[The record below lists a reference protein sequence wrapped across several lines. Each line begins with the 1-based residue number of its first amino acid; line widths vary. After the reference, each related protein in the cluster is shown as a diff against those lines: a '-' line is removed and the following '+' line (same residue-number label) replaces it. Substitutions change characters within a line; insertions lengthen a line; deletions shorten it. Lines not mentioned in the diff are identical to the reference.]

1 MNYDPDQLDN
11 QPEMNKTKYNLNLEN
26 NLNQIV
32 ANSWYFWELLG
43 ADQSSIADLNFNEQD
58 QEAGPQ
64 KLFDQKLLDRWC
76 RVIAEGNWEILEKRL
91 RWQGWDLGRVQS
103 YTTATQPGQQ
113 CSTPDWLA
121 TLRQI
126 METAAVMV
134 QEQSISTFAPESCL
148 SPEHPTPFAE
158 VFLPCL
164 QVARQQL
171 LQQVAATMPPEDES
185 PLTLLSNQAYLNLE
199 RALLSDLVNLWIRPL
214 TQEFNLVRPFNQNSL
229 SSSILPVQASSRV
242 YYQQFINQ
250 VLEYGFADWFQK
262 YPVLGRLT
270 AILINFWLNSTLN
283 FLRHLQTDLAEIQAT
298 FVTDSLA
305 DRPSTNLGQVIE
317 IQPCLSDRHEQGKTV
332 IALTFASG
340 LKLIYK
346 PKNLDLDLAYYQFL
360 TWCNQQGFSPLFK
373 ILKVLSRND
382 HGWVEYVEHF
392 PCEDEV
398 AAQRFYQRAGM
409 LLCTIYLL
417 RGTDCHQENLIA
429 SGEYPVVI
437 DTETLLHPKVKPIDQ
452 SLEAMERQSSEN
464 FKFWESVLQT
474 RLLPYWEVVKQ
485 NSSGLQ
491 DISGLGSGFSP
502 FQSREVQI
510 WQDINTDQMRL
521 EWQTESATPPKNLPI
536 LNGKP
541 LTAYVYSEVIVSG
554 FQQMYDLLTA
564 HQNELLAPAGILT
577 EFQTKRV
584 RLLFRNTKVY
594 DRVLHYSLSPK
605 HLQSGLL
612 RSIWLDILSR
622 PFLVA
627 SEKPLMWDIL
637 ASELQAIADLDIPY
651 FASASDTT
659 TLSIGV
665 ERSIAAC
672 FFASSYVLVR
682 NRLAS
687 LNSADRAYQTTLIRG
702 AFYARVDQMSP
713 SPVDNE
719 VQAFP
724 LPGEFKTVNRLNQQ
738 QLLGAAVAI
747 ATEIQENALWEEDGS
762 VNWIGLTFQYQS
774 KHFQFQPLGD
784 SLYHGRCGIALFL
797 AALDLV
803 TETQQNRDLILG
815 CLKPGRSLLCHS
827 PAALTCNYLDFIG
840 LGGSTGLGSI
850 LYSWVRLGDFL
861 QQPDLI
867 EDALRASNLITPE
880 LIHADTSL
888 DLIAGVAG
896 TILGLLALYHA
907 TDDPTVLARAIACAQ
922 HLCQTQIKEEDRA
935 GGWITL
941 AQKRPL
947 TGFSHG
953 AAGIAYA
960 LLQLYHATDDPTF
973 LQAAQQGIAYEQRV
987 FNPQVGNWPALHLS
1001 TEENPQ
1007 FMVSW
1012 CNGAAG
1018 IGLARLGGLDIL
1030 DTPEIRRDIAIAL
1043 GTTQNSTEF
1052 SIDHLCCGTMGRIET
1067 MLVAAQKL
1075 ARSEL
1080 MDSEL
1085 GKATWV
1091 VNRAHSE
1098 GTYRLFPNIHNPV
1111 FNPVFAKGTAGIGY
1125 QLLRLAYSE
1134 CLPSLLLWQ

>member
-1 MNYDPDQLDN
+1 M
-11 QPEMNKTKYNLNLEN
+11 KYNLNLEN
-26 NLNQIV
+26 TLNQIV

-43 ADQSSIADLNFNEQD
+43 ADQSSNADLSFNEQD

-64 KLFDQKLLDRWC
+64 RLFDQKLLDRWC
-76 RVIAEGNWEILEKRL
+76 RVVAERNWEIFTKRL
-91 RWQGWDLGRVQS
+91 QWQGWDLDKVQS
-103 YTTATQPGQQ
+103 YPAATKPGQQ
-113 CSTPDWLA
+113 RSTPDWLA

-171 LQQVAATMPPEDES
+171 LQQVAATTPPEDES

-199 RALLSDLVNLWIRPL
+199 RGLLSELVNLWTRPL
-214 TQEFNLVRPFNQNSL
+214 IHEFNLVRPFNQNSL
-229 SSSILPVQASSRV
+229 SSSILPVQPSSRV

-250 VLEYGFADWFQK
+250 VLEHGFADWFQK

-270 AILINFWLNSTLN
+270 ATLIDFWLNSTLN

-298 FVTDSLA
+298 FATDFLS
-305 DRPSTNLGQVIE
+305 DRPSANLGQVIE
-317 IQPCLSDRHEQGKTV
+317 IEPCLSDRHERGKTV
-332 IALTFASG
+332 TALRFASG
-340 LKLIYK
+340 LRLIYK

-360 TWCNQQGFSPLFK
+360 TWCNQQAFSPSFK
-373 ILKVLSRND
+373 VLKVLSRND
-382 HGWVEYVEHF
+382 HGWVEYVEHY

-398 AAQRFYQRAGM
+398 AVQRFYQRAGM
-409 LLCTIYLL
+409 LLCIIYFL

-429 SGEYPVVI
+429 SGEYPVLI
-437 DTETLLHPKVKPIDQ
+437 DTESLLHPKVKPIDQ
-452 SLEAMERQSSEN
+452 SLEAMKRQSSEN

-485 NSSGLQ
+485 NSYGLQ
-491 DISGLGSGFSP
+491 DTSGLGSSFSP
-502 FQSREVQI
+502 FQNREVQI
-510 WQDINTDQMRL
+510 WQEINTDQMRL
-521 EWQTESATPPKNLPI
+521 EWQTESVPPPKNVPI

-541 LTAYVYSEVIVSG
+541 LTAYVYSKDIVSG

-564 HQNELLAPAGILT
+564 HRNELLTPAGILA

-584 RLLFRNTKVY
+584 RFLFRNTKVY
-594 DRVLHYSLSPK
+594 ARILHYSLSPK

-622 PFLVA
+622 PFLA
-627 SEKPLMWDIL
+627 ATEKPLMWDIL

-651 FASASDTT
+651 FASGSDTT

-665 ERSIAAC
+665 ERPIAAC
-672 FFASSYVLVR
+672 FFASSYELVR
-682 NRLAS
+682 NRCAS
-687 LNSADRAYQTTLIRG
+687 LNPADRAYQTTLIRES
-702 AFYARVDQMSP
+702 FYARVDQAAP
-713 SPVDNE
+713 SPLDNP

-724 LPGEFKTVNRLNQQ
+724 LPSDFKTVERLNQQ
-738 QLLGAAVAI
+738 QWLGAAVAI
-747 ATEIQENALWEEDGS
+747 ATEIKQNALWEEDGS
-762 VNWIGLTFQYQS
+762 VNWIGLAFQYRS

-784 SLYHGRCGIALFL
+784 SLYEGRCGIALFL
-797 AALDLV
+797 AALDRV
-803 TETQQNRDLILG
+803 TETQQYRNMVLG
-815 CLKPGRSLLCHS
+815 CLKPARSLLCHS
-827 PAALTCNYLDFIG
+827 PAALTCNYLDLIG

-867 EDALRASNLITPE
+867 EDALIASNLITPD
-880 LIHADTSL
+880 LIQADTSL
-888 DLIAGVAG
+888 DLVAGVAG
-896 TILGLLALYHA
+896 TILGLLALYRA
-907 TDDPTVLARAIACAQ
+907 TADPTVLAGAIACGQ
-922 HLCQTQIKEEDRA
+922 HLCETQIKQGATA
-935 GGWITL
+935 GGWVTL
-941 AQKRPL
+941 AQKCPL

-960 LLQLYHATDDPTF
+960 LLQLYQVTDNPTY
-973 LQAAQQGIAYEQRV
+973 LRAAQHGIAYEQRV
-987 FNPQVGNWPALHLS
+987 FNPQVGNWPDFRS
-1001 TEENPQ
+1001 GPEENPQ
-1007 FMVSW
+1007 LMVSW
-1012 CNGAAG
+1012 CHGAAG

-1030 DTPEIRRDIAIAL
+1030 DTPEIRQDIAIAL
-1043 GTTQNSTEF
+1043 ETTQKSTEF
-1052 SIDHLCCGTMGRIET
+1052 GIDHLCCGTMGRIET
-1067 MLVAAQKL
+1067 MLVASQKL

-1091 VNRAHSE
+1091 VNRAQTE
-1098 GTYRLFPNIHNPV
+1098 GTYRLFPNIHNPI